1 MVSEK
6 KKNRVETLKKEK
18 GNVWVNW
25 ILLTID
31 KCGGLSD
38 CIFSETDKIVYAI
51 TINQESEMIKN
62 VNEVAKISSDC
73 LQT

>member
-1 MVSEK
+1 M
-6 KKNRVETLKKEK
+6 
-18 GNVWVNW
+18 NW